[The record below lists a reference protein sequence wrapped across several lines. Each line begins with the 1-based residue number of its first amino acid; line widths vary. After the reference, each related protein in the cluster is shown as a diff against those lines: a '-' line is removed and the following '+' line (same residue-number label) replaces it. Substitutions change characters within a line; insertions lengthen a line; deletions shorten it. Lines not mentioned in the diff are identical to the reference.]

1 MIVRTPTVDVVR
13 SLSDL
18 LEFTVGITSMTDNG
32 DGTYTLGTCNTY
44 HLQPGFTVTIG
55 GEDYVIESVIRNEEI
70 VVSGTVTIID
80 PTFVA
85 YTPFYYHG
93 TPIQV
98 SRELTEINVASD
110 KTPMVYLSEELKE
123 KYFARDS
130 AIDREV
136 PCRIF
141 FLTQCDFENWLTED
155 YHNQAINPM
164 RELALE
170 FVELCKRSK
179 LIGKL
184 TEFDINTMQR
194 VGVSTSGGNKKNFA
208 NAHLSGVELLIT
220 LPINRENCIAPCPT
234 FVVVPPSEGI
244 IWEDMTEPW
253 ETYTGAWET
262 YQ

>member
-70 VVSGTVTIID
+70 VVSGTVTITD

-110 KTPMVYLSEELKE
+110 KTPMTFLSRELKE
-123 KYFARDS
+123 RYFSRDS

-141 FLTQCDFENWLTED
+141 FLTQYNQDWLFDEMHKYAT
-155 YHNQAINPM
+155 QPM
-164 RELALE
+164 RELAFQ
-170 FVELCKRSK
+170 FVDICKASK
-179 LIGKL
+179 LIGKF
-184 TEFDINTMQR
+184 EDFEINEKEK
-194 VGVSTSGGNKKNFA
+194 VGISTSGKDKKNFG
-208 NAHLSGVELLIT
+208 NAYLSGVELLIT